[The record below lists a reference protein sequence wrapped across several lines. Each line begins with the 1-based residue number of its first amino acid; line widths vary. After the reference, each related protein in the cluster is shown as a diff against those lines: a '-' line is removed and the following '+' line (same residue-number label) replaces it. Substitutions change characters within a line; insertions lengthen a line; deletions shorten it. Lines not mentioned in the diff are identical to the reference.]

1 MDSSERSKLR
11 LSPSADCSSSPPFWS
26 PPLPTPSAVAS
37 AVLADPSVAAAVDPA
52 DRRRRRAR
60 RPCRLRRCPP
70 GHQAAVASATL
81 VYALSLSDAAA
92 QGRPPASSTTGPPA
106 ASPTSPSIAAQWR
119 SHQYGK
125 PWRPPYLAGDEPEPP
140 FPSPGAQSL
149 SCSAKHHGQPWKFV
163 RPSSLRRKNITIR
176 FGLQAVG
183 PASAHH

>member
-1 MDSSERSKLR
+1 MSCIGLVSDGLNYLIDWFGLGCWLKWNGLDGSPLPFFGSNPLAETMDSPERSKLR

-37 AVLADPSVAAAVDPA
+37 AALADPSVTAADPA

-106 ASPTSPSIAAQWR
+106 ASPTSPSIAA
-119 SHQYGK
+119 
-125 PWRPPYLAGDEPEPP
+125 
-140 FPSPGAQSL
+140 
-149 SCSAKHHGQPWKFV
+149 
-163 RPSSLRRKNITIR
+163 T
-176 FGLQAVG
+176 
-183 PASAHH
+183 